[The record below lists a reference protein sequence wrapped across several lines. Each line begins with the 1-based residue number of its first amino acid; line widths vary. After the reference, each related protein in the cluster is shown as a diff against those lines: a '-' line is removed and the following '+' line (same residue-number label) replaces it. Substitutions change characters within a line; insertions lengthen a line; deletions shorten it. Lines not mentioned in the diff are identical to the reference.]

1 MEGNE
6 MFKKILVAYDGS
18 AGAKQALATARALA
32 QAANAEIHLLSVGRI
47 PEYAETV
54 SEVEEEKEQ
63 AQHYYSKIMDEA
75 VNELSQHGLSPA
87 GHIKFGKPADTILKA
102 AEDLKVDLV
111 VLGTH
116 PHAAARRRFLGATV
130 DKVVDHAHC
139 SVLVMRR

>member
-1 MEGNE
+1 

-18 AGAKQALATARALA
+18 EGAKVALAKAREIAEAA
-32 QAANAEIHLLSVGRI
+32 QAEIHILAVGRI

-63 AQHYYSKIMDEA
+63 AQNYYSKIMDEA
-75 VNELSQHGLSPA
+75 ANQLKQQGLSPTV
-87 GHIKFGKPADTILKA
+87 HIGFGKPADTILRIAEQLKA
-102 AEDLKVDLV
+102 DLV

-130 DKVVDHAHC
+130 DKVIDHAHC
-139 SVLVMRR
+139 SVLVIRKWY